1 MRSDVLVEKWG
12 FEGMDD
18 KVSIGKLLNSKA
30 QEWAMLPEEKGVYAV
45 IAPEGFSPEFAE
57 NVDDDWKKELEEYW
71 VKDTNI
77 LYFGKVGKEKQKT
90 KRTLRKR
97 IREYIKSKLSETG
110 NHRGGKNIWH
120 LKNVEQLYFIW
131 KECKAC
137 EQEELEGE
145 LIERFKEDYKQF
157 PFANLKS
164 GNKKKTSPQ

>member
-1 MRSDVLVEKWG
+1 M
-12 FEGMDD
+12 
-18 KVSIGKLLNSKA
+18 
-30 QEWAMLPEEKGVYAV
+30 
-45 IAPEGFSPEFAE
+45 
-57 NVDDDWKKELEEYW
+57 EEYW

-131 KECKAC
+131 KECADC
-137 EQEELEGE
+137 EPREVEKKLLAQFEE
-145 LIERFKEDYKQF
+145 KYKQH
-157 PFANLKS
+157 PFANR
-164 GNKKKTSPQ
+164 QA